1 MILNIEIQLLN
12 IKSFKH
18 LQAIHTSRRQLFLQR
33 NIRRFKKKYAKRVT
47 LQHIDLE
54 TLSSMT
60 TCSTSLTNTM
70 AATVLSTGLSTGNTS
85 TATTVDETNLRISSE
100 SMTSSATGTTSTSS
114 TTQVTAAAITTS
126 TITSSGAAGSS
137 GNLTTSTTEMAAA
150 SSITTSSSTTTTT
163 LPLSSSH
170 STLPT
175 PSQPMFVDPTWGKR
189 PPERI
194 GSDSLNDSYY
204 VDDRAEVKMN
214 LNTYKMVFVMNKD
227 VIFYKRHSLRRA
239 KQVCCFLQF

>member
-1 MILNIEIQLLN
+1 
-12 IKSFKH
+12 
-18 LQAIHTSRRQLFLQR
+18 
-33 NIRRFKKKYAKRVT
+33 
-47 LQHIDLE
+47 
-54 TLSSMT
+54 MT
-60 TCSTSLTNTM
+60 TCSTSSTTT
-70 AATVLSTGLSTGNTS
+70 AATTVLSTGSSTGTTS
-85 TATTVDETNLRISSE
+85 TATTVDETNVRISSE

-114 TTQVTAAAITTS
+114 TTQVTSAAITSS
-126 TITSSGAAGSS
+126 TITTGSG
-137 GNLTTSTTEMAAA
+137 GNPTTSTTEISAA
-150 SSITTSSSTTTTT
+150 SSIATSSSTTTTT
-163 LPLSSSH
+163 TLPSSLSQ

-194 GSDSLNDSYY
+194 GSDSVNDSYY

-239 KQVCCFLQF
+239 KQVGYLLRFRHWQHMSKHKQIQC